1 MLSEKYKEQVDLLL
15 LILSETA
22 NVKIF
27 ALKGGTAI
35 NMFERE
41 LPRLSVD
48 IDLCYTEFTARTEAL
63 KAIQTGLQDVKAAI
77 QKRMP
82 RVKIDT
88 ASTSVHEFKLFCRTH
103 KTEVKIEV
111 NTIMRGHA
119 FPLRVM
125 PLSQAVQDDFGH
137 FFEMTVVSHEELFG
151 GKICAALD
159 RQHPRD
165 LFDVRLLLSEEGL
178 SRRVMLGFIT
188 SLCSHNRP
196 LHELLNPNFSALQE
210 TFFTQFTGMTKQTF
224 TYEDFQKTWQQLI
237 QVIKKELLPRDK
249 EFLISFKRAKPDW
262 NLIDVPCLQNMPAVS
277 WKLENL
283 QTLIRKNPQK
293 HAEQLRLLQDV
304 LGVMDETRQRSGSND
319 SGSPR

>member
-1 MLSEKYKEQVDLLL
+1 MIDEKYKEQVDLLL
-15 LILSETA
+15 QILPEIA
-22 NVKIF
+22 NVKTF

-48 IDLCYTEFTARTEAL
+48 IDLCYTELTARTEAL
-63 KAIQTGLQDVKAAI
+63 SAIQTGLQDIKAAI

-82 RVKIDT
+82 HVKIDAT
-88 ASTSVHEFKLFCRTH
+88 SHSASAHECKLFCRTH

-111 NTIMRGHA
+111 NTIMRGHV

-125 PLSQAVQDDFGH
+125 PLSQTVQNDLGH
-137 FFEMTVVSHEELFG
+137 FFEMIIVSREELFG

-165 LFDVRLLLSEEGL
+165 LFDVRILLSEEGL
-178 SRRVMLGFIT
+178 SRQIILGFIA

-196 LHELLNPNFSALQE
+196 LHELLEPKFSATQE
-210 TFFTQFTGMTKQTF
+210 AFSTQFAGMTKQAF
-224 TYEDFQKTWQQLI
+224 TYADFLETCQQLI
-237 QVIKKELLPRDK
+237 QTIKKELLPSDK
-249 EFLISFKRAKPDW
+249 EFLISIKKANPDW
-262 NLIDVPCLQNMPAVS
+262 GLIDIPYLQNMPAVL

-283 QTLIRKNPQK
+283 RALIKKNPQK
-293 HAEQLRLLQDV
+293 HVEQLRLLQET
-304 LGVMDETRQRSGSND
+304 LGVYV
-319 SGSPR
+319 

>member
-1 MLSEKYKEQVDLLL
+1 MIEEKYKEQVDLLL
-15 LILSETA
+15 QILPEVASIKA
-22 NVKIF
+22 F

-48 IDLCYTEFTARTEAL
+48 IDLCYTEFAARTEAL
-63 KAIQTGLQDVKAAI
+63 NAIQTGLRDIKAAI

-82 RVKIDT
+82 NVKVDA
-88 ASTSVHEFKLFCRTH
+88 ASASVHEFKLFCRTH

-111 NTIMRGHA
+111 NTIMRGHV

-125 PLSQAVQDDFGH
+125 PLSQAVQDEFGH
-137 FFEMTVVSHEELFG
+137 FCEIAIVSHEELFG

-165 LFDVRLLLSEEGL
+165 LFDVRILLNEEGL
-178 SRRVMLGFIT
+178 SRQVILGFIA

-196 LHELLNPNFSALQE
+196 FHELLEPKSPAMQE
-210 TFFTQFTGMTKQTF
+210 TFSTQFAGMTKHTF
-224 TYEDFQKTWQQLI
+224 TYTDFLETWQQLT
-237 QVIKKELLPRDK
+237 QAIKKELLPSDK
-249 EFLISFKRAKPDW
+249 EFLISLKKANPDW
-262 NLIDVPCLQNMPAVS
+262 GLIDIPYLQNMPAVL

-283 QTLIRKNPQK
+283 RTLIKKNPQK
-293 HAEQLRLLQDV
+293 HAEQLRLLQET
-304 LGVMDETRQRSGSND
+304 LGVCV
-319 SGSPR
+319 